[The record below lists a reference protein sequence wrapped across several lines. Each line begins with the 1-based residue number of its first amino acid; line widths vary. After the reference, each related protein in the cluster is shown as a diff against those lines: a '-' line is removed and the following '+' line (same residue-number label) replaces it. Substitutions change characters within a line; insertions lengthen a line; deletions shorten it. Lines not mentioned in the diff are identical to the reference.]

1 MYCLELEFS
10 LGICPEVG
18 LLDHMVILFLVFK
31 GTSLLF
37 SIAAAPIC
45 IPINSIGGF
54 PLIHTLS
61 SIYLYFLMVAILTH
75 VRLYLTVVLICISL
89 TSSKVEQFLCLW
101 RNVYLGLLLVFDW
114 VVCHIMHLSDS
125 CRYWLGRNF
134 HTLPGEMFHATTS
147 DL

>member
-31 GTSLLF
+31 GTSLLI

-75 VRLYLTVVLICISL
+75 VRLYLTVVLICIS
-89 TSSKVEQFLCLW
+89 
-101 RNVYLGLLLVFDW
+101 
-114 VVCHIMHLSDS
+114 
-125 CRYWLGRNF
+125 
-134 HTLPGEMFHATTS
+134 
-147 DL
+147 